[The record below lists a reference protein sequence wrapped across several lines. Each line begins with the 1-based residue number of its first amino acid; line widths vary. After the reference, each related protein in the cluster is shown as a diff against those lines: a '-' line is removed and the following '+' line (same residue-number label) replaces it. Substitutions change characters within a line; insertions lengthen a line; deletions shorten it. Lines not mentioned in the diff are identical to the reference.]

1 MFKNKIVLVTGGSS
15 GIGAATAAL
24 FAKEG
29 ASVAIVGRNVV
40 KLKEVAQ
47 KCTTYGSQV
56 LTIKADVTKDEETD
70 NIVKQVIDK
79 FGKLDV
85 LVNNA
90 GILRE
95 ADIHSEL
102 FLDTFDEVM
111 NVNIR
116 APARITRHAVPYLIQ
131 SKGNIVNVSSIAAI
145 RVLRPNCIA
154 YRTSK
159 AALNHFTRA
168 CALEF
173 AKHGVRVNSVS
184 PGPTETN
191 IFDGLA
197 VGADA
202 LKEQTALK
210 KISESEEIAD
220 LIIYLA
226 SDKAKSIT
234 GSDYVVDNGSLIM

>member
-15 GIGAATAAL
+15 GIGAATAVL

-29 ASVAIVGRNVV
+29 AAVAIVGRNVV
-40 KLKEVAQ
+40 KLEEVAE

-56 LTIKADVTKDEETD
+56 LTIKADVSKDEDTD
-70 NIVKQVIDK
+70 VVVKQAIDK
-79 FGKLDV
+79 FGKIDV

-95 ADIHSEL
+95 ADILSDN
-102 FLDTFDEVM
+102 FLDTFDEV
-111 NVNIR
+111 
-116 APARITRHAVPYLIQ
+116 
-131 SKGNIVNVSSIAAI
+131 NVSSIAGT

-159 AALNHFTRA
+159 AALNHFTRS
-168 CALEF
+168 CALEL

-184 PGPTETN
+184 PGPTKTN

-202 LKEQTALK
+202 LKAQTALK
-210 KISESEEIAD
+210 KISECEEIAD

-234 GSDYVVDNGSLIM
+234 GSDYIIDNGTSLL